1 MGMDKHT
8 PGPWVHYEGSNSI
21 WSESGTAVCVLC
33 GPRDDVKTRQNANA
47 RLIAAAPEMFEALNV
62 AWELIINLGRPET
75 NDRHHA
81 ACEKIRTAL
90 SKATGEQ

>member
-1 MGMDKHT
+1 MNGKHT
-8 PGPWVHYEGSNSI
+8 PGPWHSKKHGSRHRI
-21 WSESGTAVCVLC
+21 V
-33 GPRDDVKTRQNANA
+33 DRQDITLAHVPIGYMDYAAGNA